1 MGKGAAPAP
10 QELRVVTLHPHLV
23 SQLWMGSVSRTWSGL
38 WRDAEMMP
46 AAVLLSCITPA
57 APLAPSL
64 CSVGWS
70 GPQPHSPESGT
81 RRQRM
86 CTALGSLPAQLSGPA
101 HTQWTSTSHSGGVRC
116 LCVLAVAKPICL
128 RNFQVKKRCI
138 LISAYK
144 PWPLL
149 MFFDTYEYQND
160 QRRLRFFN
168 SRKLVRK

>member
-1 MGKGAAPAP
+1 MISSGWQGLYLRHEFTEGRKNLEMNDKGAP
-10 QELRVVTLHPHLV
+10 T
-23 SQLWMGSVSRTWSGL
+23 
-38 WRDAEMMP
+38 
-46 AAVLLSCITPA
+46 
-57 APLAPSL
+57 PSL